1 MKRILKSDLDKFY
14 TKHSLAK
21 NLINKIKL
29 DDYKLVIDPCCG
41 DGAFYL
47 NIEHQNKIGIDIL
60 PHIDNVIKEDFLK
73 WDYTKLNFV
82 SSEIL
87 VISNPPFGKQ
97 GSLAMKFIKR
107 CSEFADVIAFIL
119 PLSFAKPS
127 VKNKIPEYYHLEYEE
142 ILDEKSFLLDG
153 DDYDV
158 KCVFQIWKKKDIK
171 RDKIVSTKESG
182 FKYTKD
188 KNLADLSVRRVGVYA
203 GKAFID
209 TDKSEQS
216 HYFIILDDKNIILNV
231 IERLNNIKWVD
242 LTVGPRS
249 ISKGE
254 LNEVLNKII

>member
-1 MKRILKSDLDKFY
+1 MNSTKS
-14 TKHSLAK
+14 
-21 NLINKIKL
+21 
-29 DDYKLVIDPCCG
+29 
-41 DGAFYL
+41 
-47 NIEHQNKIGIDIL
+47 NI
-60 PHIDNVIKEDFLK
+60 
-73 WDYTKLNFV
+73 
-82 SSEIL
+82 
-87 VISNPPFGKQ
+87 
-97 GSLAMKFIKR
+97 
-107 CSEFADVIAFIL
+107 
-119 PLSFAKPS
+119 
-127 VKNKIPEYYHLEYEE
+127 YEE

-254 LNEVLNKII
+254 LNEVLNKIV